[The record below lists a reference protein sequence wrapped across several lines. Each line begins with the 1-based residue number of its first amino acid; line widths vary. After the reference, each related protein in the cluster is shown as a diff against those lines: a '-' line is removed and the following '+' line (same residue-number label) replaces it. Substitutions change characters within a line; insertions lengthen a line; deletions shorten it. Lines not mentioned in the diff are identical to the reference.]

1 ICLPSEQ
8 ADLLQR
14 SLSCP
19 SGWTLINSRCF
30 QYVQKSMT
38 WARAERNCLSMGANL
53 ASVQDLNEYNQI
65 QIIVT
70 AAGHG
75 AKQAWIGGTNAQE
88 VFIWLWS
95 DGSRFDYTHWCS
107 GQNNNDGGNQRC
119 LQINYSGA
127 KCWDD
132 LGSNHNL
139 PSVCAKK
146 P

>member
-1 ICLPSEQ
+1 MLTVSYCRHLLNISC
-8 ADLLQR
+8 LQR
-14 SLSCP
+14 LNIFTVFLYSFHAVISLSCP

-30 QYVQKSMT
+30 QYVQKSIT

-88 VFIWLWS
+88 
-95 DGSRFDYTHWCS
+95 
-107 GQNNNDGGNQRC
+107 N
-119 LQINYSGA
+119 
-127 KCWDD
+127 
-132 LGSNHNL
+132 
-139 PSVCAKK
+139 PSMLYYFTFVWK
-146 P
+146 PRKPK